1 MPNTLGSWNILSH
14 PKSSSGGLEK
24 QAVSNTRIYKFRKH
38 MGGSEN
44 GGTPKS
50 SILIGFSI
58 INHPFWGTP
67 IFGNPP
73 YKHSLQSSTEIPAS
87 TAKALT
93 SAGWIQL
100 VKMKGRKRKEI
111 TSYTSN
117 AEVGSDAKVED
128 SPPVGPDVCRCM
140 QMALLPKSA

>member
-1 MPNTLGSWNILSH
+1 MVVPPNH
-14 PKSSSGGLEK
+14 P
-24 QAVSNTRIYKFRKH
+24 
-38 MGGSEN
+38 
-44 GGTPKS
+44 
-50 SILIGFSI
+50 ILIGFSI
-58 INHPFWGTP
+58 INHPFWGK
-67 IFGNPP
+67 PP

-93 SAGWIQL
+93 SAGWIRL

-128 SPPVGPDVCRCM
+128 SPPVGPDICRCM
-140 QMALLPKSA
+140 QMYADDTTSKISIV